1 LWSPGGAGFIGSNF
15 ILQRMR
21 DDSVSFD
28 KLTYAGN
35 PHNLERIAERSL
47 MKVMI
52 IGATGLLGKP
62 LMRQWTGAELIG
74 TGSRDLDI
82 RDAAPVRDI
91 IEKNHPDWIVLAGAY
106 TDVDGCEKNPDL
118 ALAVNRDGAVN
129 VANAA
134 KSIRAKLLFL
144 SSDYVFDGTK
154 TTAYDVNDVR
164 NPQSVYGR
172 SKAEAELRLLE
183 VLPDACIV
191 RTSWLFGAGG
201 KCFPDTILKLAATRP
216 HLEVVNDQR
225 GCPTYTV
232 DLATAIIAL
241 CGKNASGLIHAC
253 NAGECTWFDFAREI
267 VSSAGLNT
275 EVRPVSSA
283 QMARPAPRPTY
294 SVLSATS
301 LHRYGIVM
309 PEWKDAL
316 RRYLDERQS
325 VTGN

>member
-1 LWSPGGAGFIGSNF
+1 
-15 ILQRMR
+15 
-21 DDSVSFD
+21 
-28 KLTYAGN
+28 
-35 PHNLERIAERSL
+35 

-74 TGSRDLDI
+74 TGSRDMDI
-82 RDAAPVRDI
+82 RDPARLRESV
-91 IEKNHPDWIVLAGAY
+91 EKNSPDWIVLAAAY
-106 TDVDGCEKNPDL
+106 TDVDGCEKNPAL
-118 ALAVNRDGAVN
+118 AFAVNRDGAVN

-134 KSIRAKLLFL
+134 NSVRAKVLFL

-154 TTAYDVNDVR
+154 TTPYEINDAR

-172 SKAEAELRLLE
+172 SKAEAELRVRE
-183 VLPDACIV
+183 ILPEACIV

-201 KCFPDTILKLAATRP
+201 KCFPDTILKLAAARP
-216 HLEVVNDQR
+216 ELEVVNDQR

-241 CGKNASGLIHAC
+241 CGKNAGGLVHAC

-283 QMARPAPRPTY
+283 KMARPAPRPAY

-301 LHRYGIVM
+301 LHRYGIEM

-316 RRYLDERQS
+316 RRYLDERHS
-325 VTGN
+325 VSGN